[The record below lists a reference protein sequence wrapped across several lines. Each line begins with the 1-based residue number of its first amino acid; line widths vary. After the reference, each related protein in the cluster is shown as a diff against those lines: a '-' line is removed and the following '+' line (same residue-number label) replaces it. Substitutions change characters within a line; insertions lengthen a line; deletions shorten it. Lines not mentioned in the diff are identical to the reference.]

1 MWIFRLMLVES
12 SLVGSVR
19 TEISRMSLYASDKGS
34 SFTIN
39 SLIIIGV
46 FTFIAFVQSR
56 LTRGDLSFLMRPM
69 TLKIYFLICRK
80 ASVAD
85 WLQICMRL
93 CVGCTAFAHVCVRLC
108 EMYLALRSLYGFC
121 ARLCTALRNV

>member
-56 LTRGDLSFLMRPM
+56 LTRGDLYFLMRAM
-69 TLKIYFLICRK
+69 TLKIYLLIYGK
-80 ASVAD
+80 TYVAV
-85 WLQICMRL
+85 WLRNCMWL
-93 CVGCTAFAHVCVRLC
+93 CVGCRDFFHTCVRNYA
-108 EMYLALRSLYGFC
+108 M
-121 ARLCTALRNV
+121 